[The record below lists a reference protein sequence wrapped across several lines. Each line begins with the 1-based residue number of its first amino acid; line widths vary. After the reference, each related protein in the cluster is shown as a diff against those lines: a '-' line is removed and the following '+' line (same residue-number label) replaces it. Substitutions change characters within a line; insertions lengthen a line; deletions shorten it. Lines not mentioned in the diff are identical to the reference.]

1 MLIQPVKL
9 IGSDNSIKS
18 VEASITT
25 LVQQPTTNIPDLQ
38 YYTSE
43 TILPNLEENAIS
55 SNQTPA
61 LQSSLKSSKRKN
73 CQSGIS
79 SPASPALPHITLTSL
94 SWNIEGIKRNL
105 FSLKNFTELTK
116 PDLIFLSEPLIF
128 STDLPYCMSFFK
140 GDYCS
145 ELNSEDKINT
155 ETAMRKSKPTG
166 GTMILWKG
174 SLDSFIST
182 HPTSSTSFLPIIL
195 QPPGSPVSVHIALYL
210 PTSGREGEFLE
221 QIIQLSNCISDITDK
236 YGDNCLIFLR
246 GDANVNSNNNERVKI
261 FENFL
266 SLHNLVQVKIDHK
279 TYHHFLGGG
288 AFDSNIDIV
297 SHSKDSTYNESVS
310 TIFCK
315 HDYPEIESHH
325 DIIISSV
332 FLPVE
337 ELPTPEADLVTAPRM
352 KHTRH
357 KIVWS
362 EDGIARYQEE
372 VAGKLSEIR
381 KKWLNPLSKTSM
393 SILLSLS
400 NETLCKTAI
409 LTNKSENLNQV
420 RKLSSKKEACR
431 N

>member
-25 LVQQPTTNIPDLQ
+25 IVQQPTTNIPDLQ

-79 SPASPALPHITLTSL
+79 SPASPTLLHITLTSL

-145 ELNSEDKINT
+145 ELNTEDKINT

-166 GTMILWKG
+166 GTMILWKRLLIQQAPLA
-174 SLDSFIST
+174 SSQLFFNPQAPLSQFI
-182 HPTSSTSFLPIIL
+182 LPCTC
-195 QPPGSPVSVHIALYL
+195 QH
-210 PTSGREGEFLE
+210 LE
-221 QIIQLSNCISDITDK
+221 EK
-236 YGDNCLIFLR
+236 LIFLSKSS
-246 GDANVNSNNNERVKI
+246 NSV
-261 FENFL
+261 
-266 SLHNLVQVKIDHK
+266 
-279 TYHHFLGGG
+279 T
-288 AFDSNIDIV
+288 V
-297 SHSKDSTYNESVS
+297 S
-310 TIFCK
+310 
-315 HDYPEIESHH
+315 
-325 DIIISSV
+325 
-332 FLPVE
+332 
-337 ELPTPEADLVTAPRM
+337 
-352 KHTRH
+352 
-357 KIVWS
+357 
-362 EDGIARYQEE
+362 Q
-372 VAGKLSEIR
+372 
-381 KKWLNPLSKTSM
+381 TS
-393 SILLSLS
+393 
-400 NETLCKTAI
+400 
-409 LTNKSENLNQV
+409 LTNMEITVSSSSEV
-420 RKLSSKKEACR
+420 MRM
-431 N
+431 